1 MKEKKV
7 PPCKVRHWEVFSGFW
22 RFFHLAQMEG
32 PLSLDCPPLFSP
44 SLPFIQYLCYCPV
57 FTFHFPLCLAL
68 SLLFLFHSPL
78 HLVSRYLSH
87 PLPPPLPL
95 RCRMSL
101 VGSSFKLKRRGPCLW
116 GGAALTHLIQH
127 KHGDGCR
134 ATWQR
139 WIKQHGSRWLFL
151 WVSCFPPAGLCRLCE
166 RGVVITWV
174 PAIAPGGGVY
184 FYPHHI
190 AKEMWAG
197 SVSSPS
203 LLDALGGIIL

>member
-1 MKEKKV
+1 
-7 PPCKVRHWEVFSGFW
+7 
-22 RFFHLAQMEG
+22 MEG

-87 PLPPPLPL
+87 PLPPPPPL

-116 GGAALTHLIQH
+116 GGGGPYTFNSTQTRRRVQSYMTAMDKTTRLQMALSLGVLLSPSGTVSTLRKGRCYHLSPRY
-127 KHGDGCR
+127 C
-134 ATWQR
+134 TWR
-139 WIKQHGSRWLFL
+139 GGLFL
-151 WVSCFPPAGLCRLCE
+151 STSHC
-166 RGVVITWV
+166 
-174 PAIAPGGGVY
+174 
-184 FYPHHI
+184 
-190 AKEMWAG
+190 
-197 SVSSPS
+197 
-203 LLDALGGIIL
+203 